1 MDDCCKNFEIKTRIL
16 IRNIKDYFNNNDNI
30 IETKDKATSPIIPDK
45 KFDDEIADD
54 FSHDFEIIVMDEE
67 NALLH

>member
-45 KFDDEIADD
+45 KNDDEIADD